1 VAEGVLASGGPEV
14 LLRGALEK
22 IVFFECRLSQLEAE
36 LAAAQT
42 VAARE
47 KEAAAGVR
55 TREVELETLL
65 AKLRG
70 ALATAGSRGAEL
82 EDRVRLLEA
91 ERERFLT
98 GLVDRARVAGAPGE
112 GEGEAA
118 GEQADLAGF
127 IAELRSEIDR
137 LKPWKAAA
145 EKAGITVDDGG
156 SVAVGEPVGP
166 ASSVSGLAA
175 RFQEAGRLGL
185 APREAERM
193 KERLPTRAE
202 RSLYET
208 SMDDLA
214 SADPACRRRAADCL
228 RALGSRTA
236 APLVA
241 AAIGRERDPAVK
253 AALLSALA
261 AFGEPATADLA
272 LRESQDP
279 RPVVRAAALEALA
292 SLAKDRAEP
301 ALAGAL
307 NDPSPM
313 VRRRAVLLLGF
324 IPGSNASDALASM
337 LADRDSGVAR
347 AAAVALAGRP
357 STRAQGALA
366 RALDHRE
373 PTVRRCAAE
382 AVARWS
388 GEEVD
393 PSSSAAERRRAAR
406 RIAEKLAGVEESA
419 LREAVVRAP
428 ATAARRAAAPP
439 RPTRTPVSP
448 ATATPAPRS
457 TPVATPIAAPSAA
470 VPAAAATAARTA
482 VAVVESPAG
491 EPGPLETML
500 IDEVRASLRGRSVE
514 ELMQVTEA
522 EPAAVAAT
530 LRTLVARGTLSQR
543 GPRFFMS

>member
-1 VAEGVLASGGPEV
+1 MAEGVLASGGPEV

-36 LAAAQT
+36 LTAAQT

-47 KEAAAGVR
+47 KEAAAGAR
-55 TREVELETLL
+55 AREVELETHLV
-65 AKLRG
+65 KLRG
-70 ALATAGSRGAEL
+70 ALAASSSRCTEL
-82 EDRVRLLEA
+82 EDRVRLLES

-98 GLVDRARVAGAPGE
+98 GLVDCARVAGAPGD
-112 GEGEAA
+112 GEGEVA

-127 IAELRSEIDR
+127 IAELRSEIEQ

-145 EKAGITVDDGG
+145 EKAGITLDHDRPL
-156 SVAVGEPVGP
+156 SASESADPTPPV
-166 ASSVSGLAA
+166 SRLAE
-175 RFQEAGRLGL
+175 RFEEAGRLGL

-193 KERLPTRAE
+193 KDRLATRAE

-241 AAIGRERDPAVK
+241 AAIGRERDPSVK

-261 AFGEPATADLA
+261 ALGEPATADLA
-272 LRESQDP
+272 IRETHDP

-292 SLAKDRAEP
+292 GLAKDRAEP

-324 IPGSNASDALASM
+324 VPGLNASDALVSM
-337 LADRDSGVAR
+337 LADRDAGVAR
-347 AAAVALAGRP
+347 AAAVALSGRP
-357 STRAQGALA
+357 NSRAQGALA

-373 PTVRRCAAE
+373 PAVRRCAAE
-382 AVARWS
+382 AVSRWS
-388 GEEVD
+388 GEKVD
-393 PSSSAAERRRAAR
+393 PGSSAAERRRAAR
-406 RIAEKLAGVEESA
+406 RIAEKLAGVEEGA

-428 ATAARRAAAPP
+428 AARFARGVVQAPE
-439 RPTRTPVSP
+439 V
-448 ATATPAPRS
+448 TATSSAGYSLTGGEGQGKGDRS
-457 TPVATPIAAPSAA
+457 RVASALVA
-470 VPAAAATAARTA
+470 SASHTA
-482 VAVVESPAG
+482 VAVLDAPASD
-491 EPGPLETML
+491 PDPLEATL
-500 IDEVRASLRGRSVE
+500 VGEVRASLRGRSAE
-514 ELMQVTEA
+514 ELAQITDA
-522 EPAAVAAT
+522 EPAAVATA
-530 LRTLVARGTLSQR
+530 LRALVARGTLSQR
-543 GPRFFMS
+543 GSRFFMS